1 MRNGLTDIP
10 DRIDTRKGITQAFI
24 HAQFVCKLHG
34 LRRYAWRD
42 RIRIIRKFSRLVQ
55 YIVKM
60 NQKRR
65 RYFSFAAVYQ
75 EQCQPE

>member
-10 DRIDTRKGITQAFI
+10 DRIDTRKSITQAFI
-24 HAQFVCKLHG
+24 HAQFVCELNR

-42 RIRIIRKFSRLVQ
+42 RIRIVRKFSRLVQ

-65 RYFSFAAVYQ
+65 WYFTFAAVYQ
-75 EQCQPE
+75 Q